1 MRPLRLRQVAP
12 TCAEDTDSR
21 LLQLDNLI
29 IVVIHEFHGRWCR
42 PQADT
47 PLAVL

>member
-29 IVVIHEFHGRWCR
+29 IVMIRKLHGQWCR